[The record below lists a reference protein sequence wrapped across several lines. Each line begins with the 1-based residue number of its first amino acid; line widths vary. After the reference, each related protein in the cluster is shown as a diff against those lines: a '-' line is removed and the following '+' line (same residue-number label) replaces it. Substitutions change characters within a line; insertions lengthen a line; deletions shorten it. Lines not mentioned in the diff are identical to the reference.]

1 MMYDECFLER
11 EHDSMERSYLSWRE
25 EPYRECAVW
34 GCSEN
39 ATEFV
44 DGRWYCPEHAEEYAP
59 YEEDTQEAAP
69 A

>member
-11 EHDSMERSYLSWRE
+11 AHDSMERSYLSWRE

-34 GCSEN
+34 GCPGN